1 MIKINLELGFCTII
15 FLIISILKICN
26 LITWSWLYIF
36 MPILIPLCL
45 LAILYLI
52 SHTLRLAIFVL
63 NYYANKKL

>member
-1 MIKINLELGFCTII
+1 MKINLEFGFCTII

-52 SHTLRLAIFVL
+52 YYTLKLAIFVL

>member
-52 SHTLRLAIFVL
+52 YYTLKLAIFVL

>member
-1 MIKINLELGFCTII
+1 MKINLEFGFCTII